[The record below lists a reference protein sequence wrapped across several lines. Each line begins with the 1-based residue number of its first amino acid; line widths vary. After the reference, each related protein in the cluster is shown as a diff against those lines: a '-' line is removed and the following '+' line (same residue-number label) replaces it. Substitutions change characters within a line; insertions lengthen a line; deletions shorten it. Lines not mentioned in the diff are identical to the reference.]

1 MDKFYQTGRK
11 LKKSKKFDKVL
22 LRVILGPGK
31 YPEGIIRNLTE
42 LRFEAECTVLTAGTL
57 PRESP
62 QGGLCSETYTR
73 SQEAVESLLGRDN
86 VNQSRDYTPA
96 SHVTVQ
102 SASDVIIATTVTEAL
117 QWLEDPRTAT
127 IETHQCKTLQL
138 QQ

>member
-57 PRESP
+57 PRGVSP
-62 QGGLCSETYTR
+62 RWT
-73 SQEAVESLLGRDN
+73 LLG
-86 VNQSRDYTPA
+86 
-96 SHVTVQ
+96 
-102 SASDVIIATTVTEAL
+102 DVHKISGGRGESVR
-117 QWLEDPRTAT
+117 P
-127 IETHQCKTLQL
+127 
-138 QQ
+138 